1 MLKQDSYDVQQNR
14 ENILKLR
21 AVLRELPPFCR
32 DFFRAI
38 EPNTSILTR
47 INYAYD
53 LRLFFEF
60 LTTEIKGVYP
70 HIPVLTV
77 YPPGFESCTGCT
89 Y

>member
-1 MLKQDSYDVQQNR
+1 MSEQKPFSVQQNQQ
-14 ENILKLR
+14 NILKLR
-21 AVLRELPPFCR
+21 AILQELPEFCK

-60 LTTEIKGVYP
+60 LTTQIGFFPHNSFFAIYP
-70 HIPVLTV
+70 G
-77 YPPGFESCTGCT
+77 GFKSG
-89 Y
+89 

>member
-32 DFFRAI
+32 DFFRSI

-53 LRLFFEF
+53 LRLF
-60 LTTEIKGVYP
+60 LNSLQLK
-70 HIPVLTV
+70 
-77 YPPGFESCTGCT
+77 
-89 Y
+89 